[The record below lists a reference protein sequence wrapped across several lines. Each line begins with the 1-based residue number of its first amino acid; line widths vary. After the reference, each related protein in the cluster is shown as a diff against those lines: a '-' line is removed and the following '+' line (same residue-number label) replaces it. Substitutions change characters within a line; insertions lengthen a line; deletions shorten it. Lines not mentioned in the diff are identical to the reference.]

1 MPSLERINLF
11 VAIDE
16 SYAQHCCVMLVSL
29 LENNPDMAFDCHI
42 LTDSLSERSRSRL
55 ESVAK
60 RHADC
65 RLDVHIV
72 DNADFRDLKLNIP
85 HVSRHTYYRYAIAEL
100 FPQLDK
106 ALYLDVDL
114 VVRGSLAE
122 LWSTDLTGFLCAGVR
137 DLGIEELHYKPE
149 IGFGL
154 DELYVNAGVLLL
166 NLAEMRRE
174 GLFRQLCDKTVELEG
189 RIRFQDQDVINIVC
203 RGRILELPDRFN
215 FTWEHTRAF
224 PARRSEAVVVHYT
237 GARKP
242 WSAALCPNPLKG
254 LYYQYLAHTP
264 YRSARYG
271 LQLRQAVQ
279 KALPT
284 FLRKRPA
291 GVKPIRVGLI
301 VNEFFGGG
309 GTAIGGIG
317 FLARN
322 YIARYIPCDDIRID
336 VLIGRHHGLSKSSRI
351 RVDNVFLYR
360 LPGRHFIAR
369 WLKRK
374 HYDLYFSPEMTWD
387 MLHYEGK
394 SNIPLL
400 LWVQDPRPWTDW
412 LEIQTVGMYPE
423 TCYWNTRIYE
433 SVNRLFKQGRV
444 SFVTQGRYL
453 AEKARILYRLSEQ
466 TPVEYLPN
474 PIDVEPGFDVAS
486 HPKKDM
492 VIFVGRIAS
501 VKRAWL
507 FCEIAKRTPEY
518 DFYLIGQSQIE
529 KSRNDEIM
537 EPYRTG
543 IPNLHFTGH
552 LEGEE
557 KFRLIKDA
565 KILINTSIHEAL
577 PVTFLEALACGTLLV
592 SCQDPDGM
600 TSRFGIYTGPV
611 LGNGYDKVDLFVDAV
626 RTLIKD
632 EARRKELSV
641 EAREYVRTVHGVG
654 EFIRTTRSLIRENAL
669 RRR

>member
-224 PARRSEAVVVHYT
+224 PARCSEAVVVHYT

-242 WSAALCPNPLKG
+242 WSAVLCPNPLKG

-271 LQLRQAVQ
+271 LQLWQAVQ

-284 FLRKRPA
+284 FLRKQPA

-474 PIDVEPGFDVAS
+474 PIDVESGFDVAS

-518 DFYLIGQSQIE
+518 DFYLIGQSQVE

-611 LGNGYDKVDLFVDAV
+611 LGDGYDKVDLFVDAV

-632 EARRKELSV
+632 EARRRELSV

-654 EFIRTTRSLIRENAL
+654 EFIRNTRSLIRENAL
-669 RRR
+669 RR

>member
-16 SYAQHCCVMLVSL
+16 SYAQHCCVMLVSV
-29 LENNPDMAFDCHI
+29 LENNPDQAFDFHI
-42 LTDSLSERSRSRL
+42 LTDGLSECSRSRL

-60 RHADC
+60 RHTDC
-65 RLDVHIV
+65 RLDVRLV
-72 DNADFRDLKLNIP
+72 DDADFRDLKLNIP

-100 FPQLDK
+100 YPQLDK
-106 ALYLDVDL
+106 ALYLDADL

-122 LWSTDLTGFLCAGVR
+122 LWNTDLAGYLCAGVR

-149 IGFGL
+149 IGFEL
-154 DELYVNAGVLLL
+154 DELYINAGVLLL

-174 GLFRQLCDKTVELEG
+174 GLFRRLCDKTAELEG

-203 RGRILELPDRFN
+203 RGRILELPERFN

-224 PARRSEAVVVHYT
+224 PARRAEAVIVHYT

-242 WSAALCPNPLKG
+242 WSAAFCPNPLKG
-254 LYYQYLAHTP
+254 IYYQYLARTP
-264 YRSARYG
+264 YASARYG
-271 LQLRQAVQ
+271 LQFRQAVQ
-279 KALPT
+279 KMLPA
-284 FLRKRPA
+284 FLRKKPT
-291 GVKPIRVGLI
+291 GVKPIRVALI

-336 VLIGRHHGLSKSSRI
+336 VLIGRHHGLSMASRI

-433 SVNRLFKQGRV
+433 SVHRLFKQGRV

-453 AEKARILYRLSEQ
+453 AEKARILYRLSGQ

-474 PIDVEPGFDVAS
+474 PIDVEPGFDVES

-529 KSRNDEIM
+529 KDRNDEIM
-537 EPYRTG
+537 APYRTG

-557 KFRLIKDA
+557 KFRHIKDA

-611 LGNGYDKVDLFVDAV
+611 LGDGYDKVDLFVDAV

-641 EAREYVRTVHGVG
+641 AAREYVRTVHGVG
-654 EFIRTTRSLIRENAL
+654 EFIRNTRSLIRENAL
-669 RRR
+669 RR

>member
-1 MPSLERINLF
+1 MSSLERINLF

-55 ESVAK
+55 VSVAK

-85 HVSRHTYYRYAIAEL
+85 HVSRHTYYRYAIADL
-100 FPQLDK
+100 FPQLGK

-166 NLAEMRRE
+166 NLAEMRRD

-284 FLRKRPA
+284 FLRKQPA

-453 AEKARILYRLSEQ
+453 AEKARILHRLSEQ

-669 RRR
+669 RR

>member
-1 MPSLERINLF
+1 MHSLERINLF
-11 VAIDE
+11 VAIGE
-16 SYAQHCCVMLVSL
+16 SYAQHCCVMLVSV
-29 LENNPDMAFDCHI
+29 LENNPELAFDCCI
-42 LTDSLSERSRSRL
+42 LTDGLSEGSRRWL
-55 ESVAK
+55 DAVAK

-65 RLDVHIV
+65 RLDVRVV
-72 DNADFRDLKLNIP
+72 DDAVFRELKLNIP

-106 ALYLDVDL
+106 ALYLDADL

-122 LWSTDLTGFLCAGVR
+122 LWNTDLGGFLCAGVR
-137 DLGIEELHYKPE
+137 DRGIELLHYKPE
-149 IGFGL
+149 IGFEL
-154 DELYVNAGVLLL
+154 DELYVNAGVLVL

-174 GLFRQLCDKTVELEG
+174 GLFRKLCAATQELEG
-189 RIRFQDQDVINIVC
+189 RIRFQDQDIINIVC

-215 FTWEHTRAF
+215 FTSEYVRDY
-224 PARRSEAVVVHYT
+224 PDRRSGAVVVHYT

-242 WSAALCPNPLKG
+242 WSAALCPNALKG
-254 LYYQYLAHTP
+254 LYYHYLARTP
-264 YRSARYG
+264 YRLARYG
-271 LQLRQAVQ
+271 LQLRQTVQ
-279 KALPT
+279 KTLPA
-284 FLRKRPA
+284 FLRKQPA
-291 GVKPIRVGLI
+291 GVKPIRVALI

-322 YIARYIPCDDIRID
+322 YIAKYIPCDDIRID
-336 VLIGRHHGLSKSSRI
+336 VLIGRHHGLSMASRI

-374 HYDLYFSPEMTWD
+374 HYDLYFAPEMTWD

-394 SNIPLL
+394 SDTPLL

-412 LEIQTVGMYPE
+412 LEIQTVGLFPE

-453 AEKARILYRLSEQ
+453 ADKARILYRLAGQ

-474 PIDVEPGFDVAS
+474 PIDVETGFDPDTCV
-486 HPKKDM
+486 KRDE
-492 VIFVGRIAS
+492 VVFVGRIAS

-507 FCEIAKRTPEY
+507 FCEVAKRMPEY
-518 DFYLIGQSQIE
+518 EFYLVGQSQIE
-529 KSRNDEIM
+529 KDRNEEIM
-537 EPYRTG
+537 APYRTG
-543 IPNLHFTGH
+543 IPNLHFVGH

-557 KFRLIKDA
+557 KFRRIREA

-592 SCQDPDGM
+592 SCQNPDGM

-611 LGNGYDKVDLFVDAV
+611 LGDGFDKVDLFVDAV

-632 EARRKELSV
+632 EARRKELS
-641 EAREYVRTVHGVG
+641 AAACEYVKSVHGVG
-654 EFIRTTRSLIRENAL
+654 EFVRNTRRLIRETA

>member
-1 MPSLERINLF
+1 MSSLERINLF

-72 DNADFRDLKLNIP
+72 DDADFRDLKLNIP
-85 HVSRHTYYRYAIAEL
+85 HVSRHTYYRYAIADL
-100 FPQLDK
+100 FPQLGK

-137 DLGIEELHYKPE
+137 DLWIDRIHYKPE

-203 RGRILELPDRFN
+203 RGRILELPERFN
-215 FTWEHTRAF
+215 FASENVKAHSERRAG
-224 PARRSEAVVVHYT
+224 AVVIHYT
-237 GARKP
+237 GSRKP
-242 WSAALCPNPLKG
+242 WSVARCHNAMKG
-254 LYYQYLAHTP
+254 LYFTYLAKSP
-264 YRSARYG
+264 YSFTRYG
-271 LQLRQAVQ
+271 LRFQQIGRSLT
-279 KALPT
+279 PS
-284 FLRKRPA
+284 FLRKSSGA
-291 GVKPIRVGLI
+291 KPIRVALI
-301 VNEFFGGG
+301 VDEFFGGA
-309 GTAIGGIG
+309 GTAYGGIG
-317 FLARN
+317 FLARH
-322 YIARYIPCDDIRID
+322 YIAKYIPCDDIRID
-336 VLIGRHHGLSKSSRI
+336 VLIGRRHGSMRAIKTH
-351 RVDNVFLYR
+351 VDDVNLYR
-360 LPGRHFIAR
+360 VPSRQFIAR
-369 WLKRK
+369 WLKKK

-387 MLHYEGK
+387 LLHYEGK

-400 LWVQDPRPWTDW
+400 FWVQDPRPWTDW
-412 LEIQTVGMYPE
+412 LEIQTVKMFPE
-423 TCYWNTRIYE
+423 KCYWNTRIYE
-433 SVNRLFKQGRV
+433 TVHQLYMQGRA

-453 AEKARILYRLSEQ
+453 ADKARALYRLSAE
-466 TPVEYLPN
+466 TPISYLPN

-518 DFYLIGQSQIE
+518 DFYLIGQSLLE

-537 EPYRTG
+537 EQYRSG

-669 RRR
+669 RR

>member
-1 MPSLERINLF
+1 MSSLERINLF

-55 ESVAK
+55 VSVAK

-85 HVSRHTYYRYAIAEL
+85 HVSRHTYYRYAIADL
-100 FPQLDK
+100 FPQLGK

-166 NLAEMRRE
+166 NLAEMRRD

-284 FLRKRPA
+284 FLRKQPA

-669 RRR
+669 RR

>member
-1 MPSLERINLF
+1 MSFTNNVNLF

-16 SYAQHCCVMLVSL
+16 SYLQHCCVMLVSV
-29 LENNPDMAFDCHI
+29 LENNPDLAFDCHV
-42 LTDSLSERSRSRL
+42 LTDFLSEHGRERL

-60 RHADC
+60 RHANC
-65 RLDVHIV
+65 RVDVHLV
-72 DNADFRDLKLNIP
+72 DDAVFRGLKLNIP
-85 HVSRHTYYRYAIAEL
+85 HISRHTYYRYAIADL
-100 FPQLDK
+100 FPLLDK

-122 LWSTDLTGFLCAGVR
+122 LWNTDLGSFLCAGVR
-137 DLGIEELHYKPE
+137 DPLIDRIHYKPE
-149 IGFGL
+149 IYLGM

-166 NLAEMRRE
+166 NLSEMRRE
-174 GLFRQLCDKTVELEG
+174 GLFARLCDKTQELEG

-203 RGRILELPDRFN
+203 RGRILELPERFN
-215 FTWEHTRAF
+215 FTTRHVLDY
-224 PARRSEAVVVHYT
+224 PERRSESVIVHYT

-242 WSAALCPNPLKG
+242 WSAALCPNAMKG
-254 LYYQYLAHTP
+254 LYYHYLARTP
-264 YRSARYG
+264 YRAARYG

-279 KALPT
+279 KLLPP
-284 FLRKRPA
+284 FLRTKPA
-291 GVKPIRVGLI
+291 GVKPIRVALI

-309 GTAIGGIG
+309 GTAFGGIG

-336 VLIGRHHGLSKSSRI
+336 VLIGRRHGSPWGRRQ

-360 LPGRHFIAR
+360 LPARRFIAG

-374 HYDLYFSPEMTWD
+374 RYDLYFAPEMTWD
-387 MLHYEGK
+387 MLHYERK
-394 SNIPLL
+394 SDVPLL

-412 LEIQTVGMYPE
+412 MEIQTVGMYPE

-433 SVNRLFKQGRV
+433 SVHRLFEQGRV

-453 AEKARILYRLSEQ
+453 ADKARILYRLKAE
-466 TPVEYLPN
+466 TPVEFLPN
-474 PIDVEPGFDVAS
+474 PIDVEKGFDAQTCV
-486 HPKKDM
+486 KRNE
-492 VIFVGRIAS
+492 VVFVGRIAS

-507 FCEIAKRTPEY
+507 FCEIARRMPEY
-518 DFYLIGQSQIE
+518 EFYLVGQSLIE
-529 KSRNDEIM
+529 KDRNDAIM
-537 EPYRTG
+537 APYRTG

-557 KFRLIKDA
+557 KFRRIREA

-611 LGNGYDKVDLFVDAV
+611 LGDGYDKVELFVDAV

-632 EARRKELSV
+632 EARRKELS
-641 EAREYVRTVHGVG
+641 EAARAYVKSVHGVE
-654 EFIRTTRSLIRENAL
+654 EFIRTTRTMIREKAL
-669 RRR
+669 RR

>member
-1 MPSLERINLF
+1 M
-11 VAIDE
+11 
-16 SYAQHCCVMLVSL
+16 
-29 LENNPDMAFDCHI
+29 
-42 LTDSLSERSRSRL
+42 
-55 ESVAK
+55 
-60 RHADC
+60 
-65 RLDVHIV
+65 
-72 DNADFRDLKLNIP
+72 
-85 HVSRHTYYRYAIAEL
+85 
-100 FPQLDK
+100 
-106 ALYLDVDL
+106 
-114 VVRGSLAE
+114 
-122 LWSTDLTGFLCAGVR
+122 
-137 DLGIEELHYKPE
+137 
-149 IGFGL
+149 
-154 DELYVNAGVLLL
+154 
-166 NLAEMRRE
+166 
-174 GLFRQLCDKTVELEG
+174 
-189 RIRFQDQDVINIVC
+189 INIVC
-203 RGRILELPDRFN
+203 RRRILELPELFN

-224 PARRSEAVVVHYT
+224 PARRAEAVIVHYT

-242 WSAALCPNPLKG
+242 WSAAFCPNPLKG
-254 LYYQYLAHTP
+254 IYYQYLARTP
-264 YRSARYG
+264 YASARYG
-271 LQLRQAVQ
+271 LQFRQAVQ
-279 KALPT
+279 KMLPA
-284 FLRKRPA
+284 FLRKKPT
-291 GVKPIRVGLI
+291 GVKPIRVALI

-336 VLIGRHHGLSKSSRI
+336 VLIGRHHGLSMASRI

-433 SVNRLFKQGRV
+433 SVHRLFKQGRV

-453 AEKARILYRLSEQ
+453 AEKARILYRLSGQ

-474 PIDVEPGFDVAS
+474 PIDVEPGFDVES

-529 KSRNDEIM
+529 KDRNDEIM
-537 EPYRTG
+537 APYRTG

-557 KFRLIKDA
+557 KFRHIKDA

-611 LGNGYDKVDLFVDAV
+611 LGDGYDKVDLFVDAV

-641 EAREYVRTVHGVG
+641 AAREYVRTVHGVG
-654 EFIRTTRSLIRENAL
+654 EFIRNTRSLIRENAL
-669 RRR
+669 RR

>member
-65 RLDVHIV
+65 RLEVHIV

-85 HVSRHTYYRYAIAEL
+85 HVSRHTYYRYAIADL

-284 FLRKRPA
+284 FMRKQPA

-474 PIDVEPGFDVAS
+474 PIDVEPGFDVAK
-486 HPKKDM
+486 HPKKNM

-518 DFYLIGQSQIE
+518 DFYLIGQSQVE

-611 LGNGYDKVDLFVDAV
+611 LGDGYDKVDLFVDAV
-626 RTLIKD
+626 RMLIKD

-654 EFIRTTRSLIRENAL
+654 EFIRNTRSLIRENAL
-669 RRR
+669 RR